1 MYIYI
6 YVYIYIYIHIYIKYK
21 NIHIYTYITIAQPE
35 IFQDRRGFVELGD
48 LYRNFVIKE
57 FWAPENRR
65 SHVSVTE
72 TYHCNSKLCENLNW
86 KKTSYHF
93 FFLFQCFR
101 KFARKSK
108 SKGRIPSSRSAF
120 VRKFIYNL
128 KVLALNT
135 QHSFMNLWILL
146 LEGCF

>member
-1 MYIYI
+1 MSDHFWRFSIKRLRNCITYMYIYI

-72 TYHCNSKLCENLNW
+72 TYRCNSKLCENLNW

-93 FFLFQCFR
+93 FFFFNVSENLRENQ
-101 KFARKSK
+101 S
-108 SKGRIPSSRSAF
+108 
-120 VRKFIYNL
+120 L
-128 KVLALNT
+128 KVVFRQADLHL
-135 QHSFMNLWILL
+135 
-146 LEGCF
+146 